1 MFSRQHLV
9 PSWSVPKVGCL
20 TMTRAAHQC
29 RLPRQVWLSRR
40 TRDDVTQT
48 RWGQLEMKGTG
59 NGWSMN
65 RIVGKR
71 MGKARVRVSLVVAG
85 VTVLVGAAAAAAF
98 ETDTVSS
105 YWRGL
110 WWTVSLITTVGFIGE
125 PPRTP
130 VGAALSVVLMLGGF
144 LLLAFVSAALA
155 SLFVR
160 EDETPVEL
168 QDDLADQKLL
178 ASLTAVEDRLE
189 RIERRLG
196 FASRTDP
203 DGDPAASPI

>member
-1 MFSRQHLV
+1 MGEL
-9 PSWSVPKVGCL
+9 K
-20 TMTRAAHQC
+20 
-29 RLPRQVWLSRR
+29 
-40 TRDDVTQT
+40 
-48 RWGQLEMKGTG
+48 MKATD
-59 NGWSMN
+59 NGWNMN
-65 RIVGKR
+65 RILGR
-71 MGKARVRVSLVVAG
+71 RIGKARVRVSLMVAG
-85 VTVLVGAAAAAAF
+85 VAVLVGAAAAAAF

-125 PPRTP
+125 PPRTAL
-130 VGAALSVVLMLGGF
+130 GAALSVVLMLGGF
-144 LLLAFVSAALA
+144 LLLALVRAALA

-160 EDETPVEL
+160 EDETPAQL

-196 FASRTDP
+196 DASRTDP
-203 DGDPAASPI
+203 GRVGEGPRPDSDGVPAAPPI